1 MLRATSVNW
10 KKYQMVRIA
19 TQLTWKYDVYWK
31 ANIVWPDGTYLSSSA
46 HNILAIYSVLVQ
58 FDLLQK
64 QTLISCIKI
73 FMFEPLDLGLN
84 IKQLKTSFRILGN
97 LEKFQY

>member
-31 ANIVWPDGTYLSSSA
+31 ANIV
-46 HNILAIYSVLVQ
+46 
-58 FDLLQK
+58 
-64 QTLISCIKI
+64 
-73 FMFEPLDLGLN
+73 
-84 IKQLKTSFRILGN
+84 
-97 LEKFQY
+97 